1 MAAKQCCH
9 SESPEG
15 VSRVEYQDLASLFTL
30 AQIGCPASLETLI
43 RRHRGLV
50 HAAVH
55 RQWLGNLSYTEA
67 VQAGFLGLWR
77 AILCYDP
84 SRGTAFSTYAWPAIT
99 RSVHREVARGRA
111 PAEPVTQAYLNAPN
125 RGEPETSL
133 HQAEVHASLHGLVAR
148 MPPKLREVVVA
159 YWGLDGE
166 PPRSLRQL
174 SRAFGISH
182 EGVRQR
188 LLAALVW
195 LRHPAHSFN
204 LRQLLD
210 RNSVDAYRRAHH
222 LAQTWRRSG
231 KGGRRG

>member
-1 MAAKQCCH
+1 MAAKQCCQPR
-9 SESPEG
+9 SPEG
-15 VSRVEYQDLASLFTL
+15 VSPAEYQDLLHR
-30 AQIGCPASLETLI
+30 AQVGCQASLETLI

-77 AILCYDP
+77 AILRYDP
-84 SRGTAFSTYAWPAIT
+84 SRGTAFSTYAWPAIA
-99 RSVHREVARGRA
+99 RSIQREVARARA
-111 PAEPVTQAYLNAPN
+111 PAEPVTQTYLNAPD

-133 HQAEVHASLHGLVAR
+133 HRAEVDASLHQLVAC
-148 MPPKLREVVVA
+148 MHSKLREAVVA
-159 YWGLDGE
+159 YWGLDGK

-174 SRAFGISH
+174 SRAWGLSH

-195 LRHPAHSFN
+195 LRHPAHSFT

-210 RNSVDAYRRAHH
+210 RNSVDEYRQAHH

-231 KGGRRG
+231 KGKCRG